1 MEHSN
6 SSSDGVLCKDP
17 LAPPRDLPTTT
28 WTIFCGTAQSAL
40 PYRVITMPIPV
51 DPLDL
56 FRRAVVEGDQAAWD
70 ALYAQYQHLVRTW
83 LRRHAAAALTDE
95 ADDYLINRTFERFW
109 MYVKPDRFA
118 SFAGLPALLQY
129 LKLCAHGVLLDEV
142 RSQTRKQTVPV
153 RDQAQPLASDDI
165 IEREAA
171 HTLWQAIR
179 ATARD
184 ESDLLIAQLSFIHG
198 LKPREIYGRYP
209 EHFAS
214 VAEVYRIKRNLLD
227 RLRRDETIL
236 LSYA

>member
-1 MEHSN
+1 MEHPN
-6 SSSDGVLCKDP
+6 TSSDGVLCQEP
-17 LAPPRDLPTTT
+17 LAHPCDRSATT
-28 WTIFCGTAQSAL
+28 WTLLIGTVHPAPL
-40 PYRVITMPIPV
+40 HRVTTMPIAI

-83 LRRHAAAALTDE
+83 LRRHAAASLTDE

-142 RSQTRKQTVPV
+142 RSQARKQTVPV
-153 RDQAQPLASDDI
+153 RDQVQPLASEDI

-171 HTLWQAIR
+171 RTLWQAIS
-179 ATARD
+179 AAARD
-184 ESDLLIAQLSFIHG
+184 ESDLLIARLSFLHG
-198 LKPREIYGRYP
+198 LKPREIYERHP
-209 EHFAS
+209 DRFAN
-214 VAEVYRIKRNLLD
+214 VAEVYRVKRNLLD

-236 LSYA
+236 LSYS